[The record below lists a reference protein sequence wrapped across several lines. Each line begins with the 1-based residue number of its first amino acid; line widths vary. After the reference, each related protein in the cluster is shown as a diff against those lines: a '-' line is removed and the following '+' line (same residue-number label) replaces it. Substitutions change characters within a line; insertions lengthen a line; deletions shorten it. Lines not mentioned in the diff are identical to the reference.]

1 VNSFLET
8 VLPTAG
14 TYCAVGIASGRTRQ
28 RFFASLTELQDAAD
42 TLDAAGIDAYF
53 ALASFATNS
62 RKADAA
68 LFMRAFFIDLD
79 CGAGKPYADASEAA
93 QALAKFVDDIA
104 LPSPLIVHSGGGLHA
119 YWPFTQDVEI
129 RQWLPAARAFKA
141 LCVAQKLAIDLSVTA
156 DVARILRVP
165 GTHNY
170 KTGVGRPVHIM
181 VAGQPTDFAKLCTF
195 LPAPPA
201 DLSAARAFGKDE
213 LTTSLAVGDRPP
225 CSFDRIVRRSL
236 KGTGCGQIAHAVKG
250 AAGLEEPLWRAAL
263 SIAWNCQDAEKAI
276 YQLSSDHP
284 DYTPENTLEKAQRT
298 TDKPYTCDW
307 YRQNNPEHCQGCTHK
322 ITSPIVLGKQIPEAV
337 VEGDSYVV
345 EAALNPDNEDTQ
357 TTVEVEIPAYP
368 FPYFRGVN
376 GGVFRKDRTED
387 GETVEV
393 EIYPHDLYVTAR
405 FYDSDDHG
413 DGEGE
418 LVGVNLH
425 LPHDGI
431 RRFHAPVT
439 ALMTK
444 DRMRDILVKHGAI
457 IYGKQVDTLMAY
469 IASSIR
475 KLQTRTASSRT
486 RSQMGWTPEG
496 SFVVGELEY
505 TAGGTKLAP
514 PASGTRQLAPLFH
527 ARGTLED
534 WTSII
539 DFYDRPGMEGHAFGF
554 FVGCASPLL
563 QLLNSTQVRGAV
575 VNLVSNESGT
585 GKTTVQMA
593 INSLF
598 GHPSELLMGQ
608 KDTTAAKFQR
618 LGALNSICMTI
629 DEMTNESPEG
639 LSTIVYG
646 ATTGR
651 GAHRMEAQSNKLR
664 ANNTSWCSITV
675 SSSNAVMAEALASHK
690 LAVDGELKRVID
702 LHISVPEGIPKVE
715 SDAVFAQLEHNYGL
729 AGPVFIQYVVA
740 HRESVV
746 AAIQKM
752 QLKIDDE
759 MKLERGDRFYS
770 AVLAV
775 AFTFA
780 MISKKLGL
788 HNIDVGRVYKYALRE
803 VGSVKESNKSMAGN
817 PMTLAQETLS
827 KFISEN
833 MRNALIINGDRNGEM
848 AAPIMTPMGP
858 LRMRYEPD
866 TDELVIVAQDLRKF
880 FVERRV
886 DFKSSIGTLR
896 RVGAL
901 KVTPKTGELTAVRR
915 PAAGALGTLKG
926 PPVRCY
932 VFDGAKLGMKD
943 AVANAETTEA
953 DPSTPAAA

>member
-14 TYCAVGIASGRTRQ
+14 TYCAVGIASGKTHQ
-28 RFFASLTELQDAAD
+28 RFFTSLTELQDAAD
-42 TLDAAGIDAYF
+42 KLDAAGIDAYF
-53 ALASFATNS
+53 ALASFSTNS
-62 RKADAA
+62 RKADDAK
-68 LFMRAFFIDLD
+68 LMRSFFIDLD
-79 CGAGKPYADASEAA
+79 CGEGKPYVDAAQAA
-93 QALAKFVDDIA
+93 QALAKFVADTA
-104 LPSPLIVHSGGGLHA
+104 LPSPLVVHSGGGLHA

-129 RQWLPAARAFKA
+129 SQWLPAARSFKA
-141 LCVAQKLAIDLSVTA
+141 LCVAQRLGIDLSVTA

-181 VAGQPTDFAKLCTF
+181 VAGQPTDFATLCSF
-195 LPAPPA
+195 LPAPPV
-201 DLSAARAFGKDE
+201 DLSAARAFGKDA
-213 LTTSLAVGDRPP
+213 LTAALAAGDRPP
-225 CSFDRIVRRSL
+225 CDFDRIVRRSL
-236 KGTGCGQIAHAVKG
+236 KGTGCAQIAHAVKS
-250 AAGLEEPLWRAAL
+250 AAVLEEPLWRAAL
-263 SIAWNCQDAEKAI
+263 SIAWNCQDAEGAI
-276 YQLSSDHP
+276 HRLSKDHP
-284 DYTPENTLEKAQRT
+284 GYTPENTLEKAERT

-307 YRQNNPEHCQGCTHK
+307 YRQNNPSLCQGCTHK
-322 ITSPIVLGKQIPEAV
+322 ITSPIVIGKHIAEAAV
-337 VEGDSYVV
+337 DGDAYVV
-345 EAALNPDNEDTQ
+345 ETALNPDNEAVQ

-376 GGVFRKDRTED
+376 GGVFRKDRTDD
-387 GETVEV
+387 GETVEI

-527 ARGTLED
+527 SRGTLEN

-539 DFYDRPGMEGHAFGF
+539 DFYDRPGMEAHAFGF

-563 QLLNSTQVRGAV
+563 QLLNNTQVRGAV

-629 DEMTNESPEG
+629 DEMTNETPEG

-651 GAHRMEAQSNKLR
+651 GAHRMESQSNKLR

-702 LHISVPEGIPKVE
+702 LHISVPEGIPKAE
-715 SDAVFAQLEHNYGL
+715 TDEVFSQLAHNYGL

-759 MKLERGDRFYS
+759 MQLARGDRFYS

-775 AFTFA
+775 AFSFA
-780 MISKKLGL
+780 LISKKLGL
-788 HNIDVGRVYKYALRE
+788 HNIDVGRVYKYALSE
-803 VGSVKESNKSMAGN
+803 VGAVKQSNGAIAGN
-817 PMTLAQETLS
+817 PATLAHETLS
-827 KFISEN
+827 KFINEN
-833 MRNALIINGDRNGEM
+833 LSNTLVINADRDGEM
-848 AAPIMTPMGP
+848 AAPITMPHGP

-866 TDELVIVAQDLRKF
+866 VDELIIVAQDLRKF
-880 FVERRV
+880 FVDRRV
-886 DFKSSIGTLR
+886 DFKSSIATLR
-896 RVGAL
+896 KTGAL
-901 KVTPKTGELTAVRR
+901 KISPKSGDLTVVRR
-915 PAAGALGTLKG
+915 PSAGALGALKG
-926 PPVRCY
+926 APTRCY

-943 AVANAETTEA
+943 TFSHGDAPTET
-953 DPSTPAAA
+953 P